1 VITFKRTFI
10 CAAVATVAVLTFH
23 GTALA
28 DTKWPTRAV
37 RVVVPVAA
45 GGPADAVARAIGQKL
60 AERWGQ
66 PVIVDNKP
74 GANTAI
80 GASEVARAAPDGY
93 TLLQAVNSTLTI
105 NPFTFTKLP
114 YDVKRDFTP
123 VSLVAT
129 VPIVLFANEKF
140 PAKTFSE
147 FLALVRAHPGKYTV
161 GGGTVGLQLAVE
173 RLSRDAKIQL
183 SYVPYKSGAE
193 VTRDLAG
200 GVIDLAM
207 DGIPANLPFIKEG
220 RMRALVVSDSKR
232 VPVLPEI
239 PTLPELNLRNSD
251 APLWHAMVAPAGL
264 PKEIQ
269 RKIQEDLSA
278 VLAMPEIRRRF
289 ENLGM
294 EATSNTP
301 EALATM
307 IASES
312 AKLGPLIKELGLKM
326 D

>member
-1 VITFKRTFI
+1 MNKFRRTLV
-10 CAAVATVAVLTFH
+10 CVVSATAAMLTIPSISVAES
-23 GTALA
+23 
-28 DTKWPTRAV
+28 KWPARPV

-45 GGPADAVARAIGQKL
+45 GGPADAVARAVGQKL
-60 AERWGQ
+60 SELWGEA
-66 PVIVDNKP
+66 VIIDNKP

-114 YDVKRDFTP
+114 YNVKRDFTP

-140 PAKTFSE
+140 PAKTFPE
-147 FLALVRAHPGKYTV
+147 FLSLVRANPGKYTV

-183 SYVPYKSGAE
+183 TYVPYKSGAD
-193 VTRDLAG
+193 VTRGLAG
-200 GVIDLAM
+200 GEIDLAM
-207 DGIPANLPFIKEG
+207 DGIPANLPFVKQG
-220 RMRALVVSDSKR
+220 KMRALVVSDAQR
-232 VPVLPEI
+232 VSVLPDV
-239 PTLPELNLRNSD
+239 PTLPELGLRNSD
-251 APLWHAMVAPAGL
+251 APLWHAIVAPAGL
-264 PKEIQ
+264 PKDIQ
-269 RKIQEDLSA
+269 RKIQEDLRV
-278 VLAMPEIRRRF
+278 VLAMPDIRQRF
-289 ENLGM
+289 RDLGL
-294 EATSNTP
+294 EAVSTTP
-301 EALATM
+301 EALDTM
-307 IASES
+307 ITSES